1 MGSVAERGSSS
12 MDPITAAAL
21 AALAGGLGGEAG
33 RQAWQGLTALVRRPF
48 GRAATER
55 TQDDGTPQVSSG
67 ELEVA
72 ALAEDPADP
81 MRAQAL
87 ATALGVRAALDGE
100 FRVLLDEWWQRA
112 QASSSGGDV
121 HNSISG
127 GTQNGPVLQGRD
139 FSSLTFN
146 MTRTTAS
153 SDGD

>member
-1 MGSVAERGSSS
+1 

-21 AALAGGLGGEAG
+21 AALAGGLGSEAG

-48 GRAATER
+48 QRGAAQGDEAG
-55 TQDDGTPQVSSG
+55 GTSQISSG

-72 ALAEDPADP
+72 ALEAEPADP
-81 MRAQAL
+81 LRAQAL

-100 FRVLLDEWWQRA
+100 FRPLLEEWWQQT
-112 QASSSGGDV
+112 QASSGGEV

-146 MTRTTAS
+146 MTRAP
-153 SDGD
+153 GAPGRE

>member
-1 MGSVAERGSSS
+1 

-48 GRAATER
+48 GRAATQGAQNNGIPE
-55 TQDDGTPQVSSG
+55 VSSG
-67 ELEVA
+67 ELEVS
-72 ALAEDPADP
+72 ALEGDPADP

-100 FRVLLDEWWQRA
+100 FRILLDEWWQRA
-112 QASSSGGDV
+112 QTNSSGSEV

-127 GTQNGPVLQGRD
+127 GTQSGPVLQGRD

-146 MTRTTAS
+146 MATPTTTAS
-153 SDGD
+153 SDTD

>member
-1 MGSVAERGSSS
+1 

-21 AALAGGLGGEAG
+21 AALAGSLGSEAG

-48 GRAATER
+48 GWAAAQGPEGN
-55 TQDDGTPQVSSG
+55 GTPQVSSG
-67 ELEVA
+67 ELEAA
-72 ALAEDPADP
+72 ALAGDPADP

-100 FRVLLDEWWQRA
+100 FRALLDEWWQRA
-112 QASSSGGDV
+112 QAGSPGGDV

-139 FSSLTFN
+139 FSNLTFD
-146 MTRTTAS
+146 MTRGEAAPDS
-153 SDGD
+153 

>member
-1 MGSVAERGSSS
+1 
-12 MDPITAAAL
+12 MDPITTTALTAL
-21 AALAGGLGGEAG
+21 ASTLGSEAG
-33 RQAWQGLTALVRRPF
+33 RQTWQGLTALVRRPF
-48 GRAATER
+48 DRAAAQG

-72 ALAEDPADP
+72 ALEGDPANP

-87 ATALGVRAALDGE
+87 AAALGVRAALDGE

-121 HNSISG
+121 HNTISG

-146 MTRTTAS
+146 MTGPTAS
-153 SDGD
+153 SDRE

>member
-1 MGSVAERGSSS
+1 
-12 MDPITAAAL
+12 MDPITATALTAL
-21 AALAGGLGGEAG
+21 ASGLGGEAG

-48 GRAATER
+48 GRAATQG

-72 ALAEDPADP
+72 ALEGDPADP

-87 ATALGVRAALDGE
+87 ATALGVRAALDRE
-100 FRVLLDEWWQRA
+100 FRILLDEWWQLA
-112 QASSSGGDV
+112 KASSSGGDV

-139 FSSLTFN
+139 FSSLTFK
-146 MTRTTAS
+146 MTRTTAT
-153 SDGD
+153 SDRD

>member
-1 MGSVAERGSSS
+1 

-21 AALAGGLGGEAG
+21 TALAGGLGGEGG

-48 GRAATER
+48 GRAAAQG
-55 TQDDGTPQVSSG
+55 TQDDGTPPVSSG

-72 ALAEDPADP
+72 ALEGVPADP
-81 MRAQAL
+81 MRAQVL

-100 FRVLLDEWWQRA
+100 FRVLLDEWWQQA
-112 QASSSGGDV
+112 QASFSGGAV

-139 FSSLTFN
+139 FSSITFN
-146 MTRTTAS
+146 TTRTAAS
-153 SDGD
+153 TERE

>member
-1 MGSVAERGSSS
+1 

-21 AALAGGLGGEAG
+21 AALAGSLGGEAG
-33 RQAWQGLTALVRRPF
+33 RQVWHGLTTLVRRPF
-48 GRAATER
+48 GQIATQGA
-55 TQDDGTPQVSSG
+55 QDGGTPQVSSG

-72 ALAEDPADP
+72 ALEGDPADP

-112 QASSSGGDV
+112 QASSSGGEV

-127 GTQNGPVLQGRD
+127 GTQHGSVLQGRD

-146 MTRTTAS
+146 MDS
-153 SDGD
+153 QHD

>member
-1 MGSVAERGSSS
+1 

-33 RQAWQGLTALVRRPF
+33 RHAWQGLTTLVQRPF
-48 GRAATER
+48 GRADAEAT
-55 TQDDGTPQVSSG
+55 QGDGTPQVSSG
-67 ELEVA
+67 EREVA
-72 ALAEDPADP
+72 ALEGDPADP

-87 ATALGVRAALDGE
+87 ATALGARAALDEE
-100 FRVLLDEWWQRA
+100 FRRLLDGWWQRA
-112 QASSSGGDV
+112 QASPSGGDV

-139 FSSLTFN
+139 FSSLTFD

-153 SDGD
+153 SDRD

>member
-1 MGSVAERGSSS
+1 

-33 RQAWQGLTALVRRPF
+33 RQAWQGLNALVRRPF
-48 GRAATER
+48 GRAAT
-55 TQDDGTPQVSSG
+55 QGTEDEGTSQASSG

-72 ALAEDPADP
+72 ALEGAPADP

-100 FRVLLDEWWQRA
+100 FRVLLHEWWQRV
-112 QASSSGGDV
+112 QASSSRGDV

-153 SDGD
+153 SDRD

>member
-1 MGSVAERGSSS
+1 

-33 RQAWQGLTALVRRPF
+33 RQTWHGLAALVSRPF
-48 GRAATER
+48 GRTAA
-55 TQDDGTPQVSSG
+55 QGAQGDGTPEVSSG
-67 ELEVA
+67 ELE
-72 ALAEDPADP
+72 LSGLEGDPADP

-100 FRVLLDEWWQRA
+100 FRVLLDDWWQRA
-112 QASSSGGDV
+112 RAISSGGEV

-146 MTRTTAS
+146 MTPTTAS
-153 SDGD
+153 SIGTDR

>member
-1 MGSVAERGSSS
+1 
-12 MDPITAAAL
+12 MDPITATAL

-33 RQAWQGLTALVRRPF
+33 RQAWQALTALVRRPF
-48 GRAATER
+48 GRATAQR

-72 ALAEDPADP
+72 ALEGEPADP

-100 FRVLLDEWWQRA
+100 FRVLLDGWWQRA
-112 QASSSGGDV
+112 RAASSGGDV

-139 FSSLTFN
+139 FSSITFN
-146 MTRTTAS
+146 TTRTATS
-153 SDGD
+153 SESD